1 MRRFENLAAL
11 APFRVRS
18 YRFQWPADALTS
30 WAFEMETLILGWY
43 VLTETGSVLWLTV
56 FGSLQFV
63 GTLLAPLI
71 GVIADRI
78 GRRALLAIA
87 RSGYGVLAAL
97 IMVLAFA
104 DLLTATWVLVI
115 TFLAGLGRPSD
126 WSMRNALIGDTMP
139 GSALA
144 AAMGLNRMTW
154 DTARIAGALVGAGLF
169 AVLGIG
175 PAYILVTAFYA
186 AGVWMTIKVMVP
198 PRSDPESDSESD
210 SGSTSLT
217 GVAAA
222 WHELR
227 ESIVFVW
234 HSPTVMALMALAFLI
249 NLLAFPVTMG
259 LLPHVAKEIYAIDQI
274 GLGHLVAAYAGG
286 ALLGSIAMT
295 LTGGPRRTGKFMLWS
310 IAAWYLGILAVGW
323 QETELSGVAVLVVL
337 GFFQNTAAI
346 ALVVILLT
354 VTPEEFRGR
363 VMGVRVLAVYG
374 LPTGLLG
381 YGVLIDWFGFA
392 SAMTVG
398 AVIGVAVT
406 AYIGVRWRE
415 AIWR

>member
-1 MRRFENLAAL
+1 MPAL

-18 YRFQWPADALTS
+18 YRYQWPADALTS
-30 WAFEMETLILGWY
+30 WAFEMEALILGWY

-63 GTLLAPLI
+63 GTLIAPII

-78 GRRALLAIA
+78 GRRALLSIT
-87 RSGYGVLAAL
+87 RGGYAVLAAVV
-97 IMVLAFA
+97 MVLAFA

-139 GSALA
+139 VDALA

-175 PAYILVTAFYA
+175 VAYIVVTAFYVA
-186 AGVWMTIKVMVP
+186 SVMMTLKVVVP
-198 PRSDPESDSESD
+198 QKIESGDK
-210 SGSTSLT
+210 SGADTASGTIS
-217 GVAAA
+217 GASRA
-222 WHELR
+222 WHELW
-227 ESIVFVW
+227 ESVVFVW
-234 HSPTVMALMALAFLI
+234 RSPTVLALMALAFLI

-295 LTGGPRRTGKFMLWS
+295 LTGGPRRYGRFMVLS
-310 IAAWYLGILAVGW
+310 IAAWYLGILFFGW
-323 QETELSGVAVLVVL
+323 QETELSGIAVLVVL

-354 VTPEEFRGR
+354 ATPEEFRGR
-363 VMGVRVLAVYG
+363 VMGVRILAVYG
-374 LPTGLLG
+374 LPMGLLG
-381 YGVLIDWFGFA
+381 YGVLIDWFGFDV
-392 SAMTVG
+392 AMTIG
-398 AVIGVAVT
+398 AIIGVAAT

-415 AIWR
+415 AIWQ

>member
-1 MRRFENLAAL
+1 MSRIENMPAL

-18 YRFQWPADALTS
+18 YRYQWPADALTS
-30 WAFEMETLILGWY
+30 WAFEMEALILGWY

-63 GTLLAPLI
+63 GTLIAPII

-78 GRRALLAIA
+78 GRRALLSIT
-87 RSGYGVLAAL
+87 RSGYAVLAVVV
-97 IMVLAFA
+97 MVLAFA

-139 GSALA
+139 ASALA

-154 DTARIAGALVGAGLF
+154 DTARIVGALVGAGLF

-175 PAYILVTAFYA
+175 VAYIAVTAFYVA
-186 AGVWMTIKVMVP
+186 SVMMTLKVVVPQRTGSGDKSGTDTASGTISGVS
-198 PRSDPESDSESD
+198 R
-210 SGSTSLT
+210 
-217 GVAAA
+217 A
-222 WHELR
+222 WHELW

-234 HSPTVMALMALAFLI
+234 RSPTVLALMALAFLI

-295 LTGGPRRTGKFMLWS
+295 LTGGPRRNGRFMVLS
-310 IAAWYLGILAVGW
+310 IAAWYLGILFFGW
-323 QETELSGVAVLVVL
+323 QETELSGIAVLVVL

-363 VMGVRVLAVYG
+363 VMGVRILAVYG
-374 LPTGLLG
+374 LPMGLLG
-381 YGVLIDWFGFA
+381 YGVLIDWFGFDV
-392 SAMTVG
+392 AMTIG
-398 AVIGVAVT
+398 AIIGVAAT